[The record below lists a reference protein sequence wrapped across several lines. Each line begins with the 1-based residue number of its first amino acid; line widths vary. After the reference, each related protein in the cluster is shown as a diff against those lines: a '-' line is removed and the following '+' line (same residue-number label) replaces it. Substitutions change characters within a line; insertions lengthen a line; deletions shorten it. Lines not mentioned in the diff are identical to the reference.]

1 MIYLQ
6 AKEYL
11 NQAYRLNELI
21 RSNELEIKDLE
32 ELKDSIGGIDYSKDR
47 VQTSPSGDAGYTKI
61 VHAIADLESAIK
73 EDTEKM
79 LRLKLEIRTVIN
91 DVQDNEQKLAL
102 KYRYLNFMSW
112 DDVAEKLNVSKRT
125 AIRIHDIAIQNIV
138 IP

>member
-1 MIYLQ
+1 MSV
-6 AKEYL
+6 KEYL

-32 ELKDSIGGIDYSKDR
+32 ELKDSLSGIDYSKDR
-47 VQTSPSGDAGYTKI
+47 VQVSPSSDAGYTKI
-61 VHAIADLESAIK
+61 IHAIADLENAIK
-73 EDTEKM
+73 EDMEKM

-91 DVQDNEQKLAL
+91 EIHDNEERLAL

-125 AIRIHDIAIQNIV
+125 AIRIHDIAIQNLV
-138 IP
+138 VP